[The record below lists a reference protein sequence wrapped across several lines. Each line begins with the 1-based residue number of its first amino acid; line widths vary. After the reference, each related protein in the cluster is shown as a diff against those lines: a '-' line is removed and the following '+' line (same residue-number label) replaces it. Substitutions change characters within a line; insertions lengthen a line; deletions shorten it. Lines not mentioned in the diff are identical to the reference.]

1 MTVKESLLKIF
12 EESGGRELSG
22 QTLADKLKV
31 SRTAVWKGINSLN
44 SDGYRIEAEKG
55 KGYRLLDSGDLL
67 SAERIRLYL
76 PEELRENEIK
86 VLKTVD
92 STNTFAKKQAA
103 DGAKNGTLIISEEQT
118 CGRGRRGNSFYSPSG
133 TGLYM
138 SLILN
143 RALDGCDADL
153 ITICA
158 GCAVC
163 LAIEELTEK
172 SPLIKWVND
181 VYLDAKKICGI
192 LSEATF
198 DYEAGRMDSIVVGI
212 GINITT
218 SFFPDGL
225 EKKAGSVNA
234 PIERAKLAAKVTE
247 FLFKCLGRTRE
258 ENIADYKSRSL
269 VLGREVEFTKE
280 NRLHKAKA
288 VDIDMKGRLI
298 VESEEGRLALNSG
311 EISVVLQ

>member
-22 QTLADKLKV
+22 QTLADKLNV

-181 VYLDAKKICGI
+181 VYANGKKLCGI
-192 LSEATF
+192 LAESALGIHGMEYVVLGIGVNVKQTAF
-198 DYEAGRMDSIVVGI
+198 PASLSNKAISLEEAG
-212 GINITT
+212 
-218 SFFPDGL
+218 
-225 EKKAGSVNA
+225 A
-234 PIERAKLAAKVTE
+234 PEADLNRLAAE
-247 FLFKCLGRTRE
+247 ILNALSSFL
-258 ENIADYKSRSL
+258 
-269 VLGREVEFTKE
+269 
-280 NRLHKAKA
+280 
-288 VDIDMKGRLI
+288 
-298 VESEEGRLALNSG
+298 EGEAF
-311 EISVVLQ
+311 